1 MHYFDTIIVEGGNM
15 DWKTIEMAVAY
26 ERMVYIWRKTRGRH
40 KYNVNAVRGEREIIS
55 AAFNLRYTFEK
66 D

>member
-1 MHYFDTIIVEGGNM
+1 MVVEGGDM

-40 KYNVNAVRGEREIIS
+40 KYNVNAVRGETR
-55 AAFNLRYTFEK
+55 NH
-66 D
+66 